1 MSTPA
6 HPARTASLVSR
17 TESGRAQH
25 PVPGTSLAGSMP
37 SAISASS
44 SRARSSTESELAS
57 LVVPKMARPL
67 QPFASNQRQCRI
79 QRGTSGSS
87 CSSKGVTAGASTP
100 ARAMPALYPSSVRSA
115 AGSAGTRQRDARL
128 DLAPAVPDGDE
139 LPGVADVVQRVGGQD
154 EKVGALALLQRPP
167 IRDAEHGGAPA
178 RRRDDGLHRR
188 EPCPHHQLQLVVL
201 RPAGDAQ
208 RV

>member
-1 MSTPA
+1 MSTRA
-6 HPARTASLVSR
+6 HPAGTASRVRR

-25 PVPGTSLAGSMP
+25 PVPGTRLAGSMP

-44 SRARSSTESELAS
+44 RRARSSTESELAS

-67 QPFASNQRQCRI
+67 QPFASSQRQCRI

-87 CSSKGVTAGASTP
+87 RSSKGVTAGASTP
-100 ARAMPALYPSSVRSA
+100 VRAMPALYPSSVRSA

-128 DLAPAVPDGDE
+128 DLAPAVPDADG
-139 LPGVADVVQRVGGQD
+139 LPVVADVVQRVGGQD
-154 EKVGALALLQRPP
+154 EEVGTLPLLQRPP
-167 IRDAEHGGAPA
+167 IRDTEHGGAPA

-188 EPCPHHQLQLVVL
+188 EPCPPHPAQLRVL
-201 RPAGDAQ
+201 PPAGY
-208 RV
+208 